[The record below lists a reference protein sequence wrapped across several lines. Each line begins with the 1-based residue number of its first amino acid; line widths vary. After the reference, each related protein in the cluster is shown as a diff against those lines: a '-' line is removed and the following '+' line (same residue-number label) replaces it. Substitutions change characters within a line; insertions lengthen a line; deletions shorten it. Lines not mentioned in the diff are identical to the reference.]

1 MSATKQFGIIIL
13 AAGESKR
20 LGQPKQLLPFG
31 ETFLLE
37 RIIKTAL
44 ETEFQT
50 VVVLG
55 SNAATIGKSIEN
67 LPVKTAI
74 NKNWQTGM
82 SSSIV
87 KGLEES
93 LKLNPDLTGI
103 ILLLCDQP
111 FVTKET
117 ILRLVEMQEKTN
129 KPIVASSYAETI
141 GVPTLFMREIFDKLL
156 ALEDDTGAKPIIK
169 KHLEYLAKSDA
180 PEAEF
185 DVDTVEDFEKLQKRE

>member
-1 MSATKQFGIIIL
+1 MDATKQFGIIIL

-20 LGQPKQLLPFG
+20 LGKPKQLLRFK
-31 ETFLLE
+31 EKTLLE

-44 ETEFQT
+44 ETGFQT
-50 VVVLG
+50 LVVLG

-67 LPVKTAI
+67 LSVKTVI

-93 LKLNPDLTGI
+93 LKLNPDLTGV

-111 FVTKET
+111 FVTKEA
-117 ILRLVEMQEKTN
+117 ILRLVEIQNQTH
-129 KPIVASSYAETI
+129 KPIIASQYENTI
-141 GVPTLFMREIFDKLL
+141 GVPTLFMREIFVELL
-156 ALEDDTGAKPIIK
+156 ELEGDTGAKPIIK
-169 KHLEYLAKSDA
+169 KHFQNLAKSDA
-180 PEAEF
+180 PEAAF
-185 DVDTVEDFEKLQKRE
+185 DIDTVEDFEKITG